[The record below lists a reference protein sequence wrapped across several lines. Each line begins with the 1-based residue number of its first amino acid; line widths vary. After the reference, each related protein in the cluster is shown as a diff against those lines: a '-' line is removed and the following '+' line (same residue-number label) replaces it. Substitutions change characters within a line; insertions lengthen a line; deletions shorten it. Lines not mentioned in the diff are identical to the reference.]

1 MYKNNSSLLNP
12 CISADNPLAIPSRIK
27 SSILYTLAILV
38 TAFIFTGCETEEIE
52 EVEEPSDRECLSVP
66 VCTEN
71 EQEVESCEEGDES
84 CNEITLCGS
93 SIFCKAVEHSSCT
106 EEPMCPP
113 NSNRIESCS
122 EALENCIELSV
133 CEQTIYCDQHEPF
146 CDAPYYCDNNE
157 REVES
162 CEGIEDRCY
171 THDGCSGTVHCEQL
185 SCDELMVCPN
195 PNMIMVDTCEGSET
209 DCVVVSNSEC
219 ESIFCQEPEV
229 ACMASPTCQEDE
241 VESFG
246 SENACVD
253 DGSTCTEVS
262 ECGVTIYCRPAREVA
277 LLYCEEPITN
287 PIGLDSARIEDD
299 QLFFGLMLS
308 GGCGL
313 APIFPGC
320 FSDFQESSPVQVT
333 VTLGLE
339 GGEDPCDGIYD
350 AESSLDLSFL
360 KQAYRDAYQTNNGEI
375 ILNIEGYDTP
385 LEYSF

>member
-1 MYKNNSSLLNP
+1 
-12 CISADNPLAIPSRIK
+12 
-27 SSILYTLAILV
+27 
-38 TAFIFTGCETEEIE
+38 
-52 EVEEPSDRECLSVP
+52 
-66 VCTEN
+66 
-71 EQEVESCEEGDES
+71 
-84 CNEITLCGS
+84 
-93 SIFCKAVEHSSCT
+93 
-106 EEPMCPP
+106 
-113 NSNRIESCS
+113 
-122 EALENCIELSV
+122 
-133 CEQTIYCDQHEPF
+133 
-146 CDAPYYCDNNE
+146 
-157 REVES
+157 
-162 CEGIEDRCY
+162 
-171 THDGCSGTVHCEQL
+171 
-185 SCDELMVCPN
+185 MVCPN

-209 DCVVVSNSEC
+209 DCVVVSNREC

-320 FSDFQESSPVQVT
+320 FSDFQESSLYNCRLLLLSELRVEK
-333 VTLGLE
+333 TLVMASMMLKAHL
-339 GGEDPCDGIYD
+339 IFH
-350 AESSLDLSFL
+350 SSNKLTEMLINPIMVKLSSML
-360 KQAYRDAYQTNNGEI
+360 KDMI
-375 ILNIEGYDTP
+375 PLLNIVSDHCHQCIVT
-385 LEYSF
+385 